1 MLWSIVKYDGGR
13 VWEPAEGGYYVPITY
28 VSGESKEKYKWKHAQ
43 REFRKAIRNYTEYYG
58 EPEFVTTYRAYW
70 RTGKYIGDEV
80 ELRLETV
87 VGRHEE
93 KYYGYC

>member
-1 MLWSIVKYDGGR
+1 MLWHIVEYNGGR
-13 VWEPAEGGYYVPITY
+13 VWEPAEGGYYVPILY
-28 VSGESKEKYKWKHAQ
+28 VNWASKDKYKWKHAQ
-43 REFRKAIRNYTEYYG
+43 RVFKQMIRDCAEEYG
-58 EPEFVTTYRAYW
+58 EPDFATTYRAYW
-70 RTGKYIGDEV
+70 RTGKYIGDEM